1 MQPYDAK
8 LMMETLGTTLPFAIL
23 LIEND
28 EDRQFLTEMYLQYKA
43 LMYKT
48 AIDFFGEGNGE
59 VEEAVGRFI
68 ERMCKYCHT
77 FQAVTCDKRA
87 SYIVMSVGNV
97 CRDRLR
103 EIMQQRNV
111 LSHRES
117 TPYVDGLRT
126 TVLAGGSDW
135 ALFLSNVCLTRLYK
149 TCIIAGA
156 GKGRRANG
164 RIGD

>member
-97 CRDRLR
+97 W
-103 EIMQQRNV
+103 EYNKT
-111 LSHRES
+111 S
-117 TPYVDGLRT
+117 TNQVNINHHT
-126 TVLAGGSDW
+126 
-135 ALFLSNVCLTRLYK
+135 K
-149 TCIIAGA
+149 
-156 GKGRRANG
+156 
-164 RIGD
+164 RICKK